1 MIVRMSST
9 AKRIVRRALP
19 RAAYGVYRKRRVA
32 YLVDRYQPRQ
42 VSHVYGGTPLRLE
55 LADSLADGWYDRD
68 WQPLP
73 ELEIL
78 KRNGLQ
84 QGSVVFDVGAHQGIV
99 ALMLADVVGSD
110 GRIIAVEAE
119 PHNAR
124 AAERNRKLNGA
135 ENLTVL
141 HAAGA
146 ARTGSLRFSEGLNG
160 RVARHGGRF
169 GTVEVPAV
177 AIDDLAQRYGRPDC
191 IVIDVEGFE
200 ASVLAGARETIRRGR
215 TLFLV
220 EVHVGHGLDRAPQ
233 RIASCFGPGY
243 RLLAAPEPSDGR
255 PFRDYREDS
264 EINLDRFFLV
274 AVPEP
279 GRGTGTAGAA

>member
-1 MIVRMSST
+1 MSSA

-19 RAAYGVYRKRRVA
+19 RGVYGAYRKRRVA
-32 YLVDRYQPRQ
+32 YLVDRYQPRR
-42 VSHVYGGTPLRLE
+42 VSHVYSGTPLRVE
-55 LADSLADGWYDRD
+55 LADSLAEGWYDRD
-68 WQPLP
+68 WPPLP

-78 KRNGLQ
+78 KRNGLEP
-84 QGSVVFDVGAHQGIV
+84 GSLVFDVGAHQGIV
-99 ALMLADVVGSD
+99 ALMLADVVGPD
-110 GRIIAVEAE
+110 GRVIAVEAE

-124 AAERNRKLNGA
+124 AAERNRRLNGA
-135 ENLTVL
+135 DNVAVL

-146 ARTGSLRFSEGLNG
+146 ARAGTLRFNEGLNG
-160 RVARHGGRF
+160 RVAPYGRRL

-177 AIDDLAQRYGRPDC
+177 AVDDLVERYGHPDC
-191 IVIDVEGFE
+191 VVIDVEGFE

-233 RIASCFGPGY
+233 QIASCFGSGY

-255 PFRDYREDS
+255 PFREYREDS
-264 EINLDRFFLV
+264 DVNLDRFFLV
-274 AVPEP
+274 AVPDP
-279 GRGTGTAGAA
+279 TLRAHTAGEA